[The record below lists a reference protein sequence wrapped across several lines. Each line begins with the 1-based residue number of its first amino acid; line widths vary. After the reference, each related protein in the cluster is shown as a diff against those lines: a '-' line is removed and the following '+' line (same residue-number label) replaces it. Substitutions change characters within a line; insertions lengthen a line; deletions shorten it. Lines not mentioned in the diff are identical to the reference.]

1 MADTFTAHYNLT
13 KPQIGGDPDTWGT
26 LLNANFDAIDTQM
39 SANNTLA
46 NAALPK
52 AGGTLTGPLAI
63 NQTASQFALTIGSA
77 GVNGAGFKLIGDGTT
92 TPSKYIRARAGLLE
106 FVNDANN
113 AIVTTMTDA
122 GAWSFA
128 QRPTFNGATPWDSAN
143 FTPSNYLPLAGGTM
157 TGSLTLSSNP
167 LLLNAP
173 SAAERYFYI
182 QTNGATRWRFG
193 GTSDAETGGNAGT
206 NWVLTSFNDAGAYL
220 NTPVSVNRATGVATF
235 SARPV
240 FGAATPW
247 DSANFTPGNYALL
260 SGAAFTG
267 AVSVGAVLSVNT
279 SGQAASVAVTDSG
292 ANGAGIKLSGNG
304 ATTPSKYI
312 RARAGLLEFV
322 NDANNAIV
330 TTMTDTGHWSAADFS
345 ASSDIR
351 KKTEIRSLLR
361 GLDELKRM
369 PPREY
374 LKEGREEIGFIAQE
388 AQVVIPEAVSVD
400 PEGFLTLSYGQT
412 LALVASAVLDLDAP
426 ALAAR
431 KRVGPILGEVGNAQL
446 FEQLRQ

>member
-63 NQTASQFALTIGSA
+63 NQTASLFALTIGSA
-77 GVNGAGFKLIGDGTT
+77 G
-92 TPSKYIRARAGLLE
+92 
-106 FVNDANN
+106 
-113 AIVTTMTDA
+113 
-122 GAWSFA
+122 
-128 QRPTFNGATPWDSAN
+128 FNGATPWDSAN

-412 LALVASAVLDLDAP
+412 LALVASAVLDLDARM
-426 ALAAR
+426 ALA
-431 KRVGPILGEVGNAQL
+431 GI
-446 FEQLRQ
+446 

>member
-106 FVNDANN
+106 FVNDAN
-113 AIVTTMTDA
+113 
-122 GAWSFA
+122 
-128 QRPTFNGATPWDSAN
+128 SAN
-143 FTPSNYLPLAGGTM
+143 VTPSNYLPLAGGTM

-173 SAAERYFYI
+173 SAAERYFSI

-351 KKTEIRSLLR
+351 KT
-361 GLDELKRM
+361 
-369 PPREY
+369 
-374 LKEGREEIGFIAQE
+374 
-388 AQVVIPEAVSVD
+388 
-400 PEGFLTLSYGQT
+400 
-412 LALVASAVLDLDAP
+412 
-426 ALAAR
+426 
-431 KRVGPILGEVGNAQL
+431 
-446 FEQLRQ
+446 

>member
-128 QRPTFNGATPWDSAN
+128 QRPTFNGATP
-143 FTPSNYLPLAGGTM
+143 
-157 TGSLTLSSNP
+157 
-167 LLLNAP
+167 
-173 SAAERYFYI
+173 
-182 QTNGATRWRFG
+182 WRFG

-412 LALVASAVLDLDAP
+412 LALVASAVLDLDARM
-426 ALAAR
+426 ALA
-431 KRVGPILGEVGNAQL
+431 GI
-446 FEQLRQ
+446 